1 MKETGIARP
10 IDHMGRIVIPKE
22 MRKRLSIFENDELDV
37 SVEGS
42 KIVLKKITPGCT
54 FCGSRTGLSAIKGKY
69 ICADCKAELT
79 K

>member
-22 MRKRLSIFENDELDV
+22 MRKRLSIFENDELGV
-37 SVEGS
+37 SVEGN
-42 KIVLKKITPGCT
+42 KIVLRKIIPGCT
-54 FCGSRTGLSAIKGKY
+54 FCGSRSGLTALKDKY
-69 ICADCKAELT
+69 ICAECKAELT